1 LQCDWNPVCLQW
13 CIICFFAMRLESGL
27 LAVVQSACIRQWCI
41 ICFFAMRLESG
52 LLAVVYNLFL
62 CNATGIR
69 SACTRQ
75 WCIIC
80 FFAMRLTVTFFMF
93 ITDTFPFFSG
103 NELVGVL
110 VVVQLERDGPSPD
123 CAITMHS
130 WPIRSAP
137 MRLLS
142 FRVLQVALRSQVNFL
157 WIH

>member
-1 LQCDWNPVCLQW
+1 MGAGFPSHRRFYGPRPITWTGIRSARKGQR
-13 CIICFFAMRLESGL
+13 CIICFFAMRPESGL
-27 LAVVQSACIRQWCI
+27 LAKKT
-41 ICFFAMRLESG
+41 
-52 LLAVVYNLFL
+52 VVYNPFL
-62 CNATGIR
+62 CNATGIW
-69 SACTRQ
+69 SARKRQ
-75 WCIIC
+75 RCIIC

-110 VVVQLERDGPSPD
+110 VVQLERDGPSPD

-137 MRLLS
+137 MRVLS